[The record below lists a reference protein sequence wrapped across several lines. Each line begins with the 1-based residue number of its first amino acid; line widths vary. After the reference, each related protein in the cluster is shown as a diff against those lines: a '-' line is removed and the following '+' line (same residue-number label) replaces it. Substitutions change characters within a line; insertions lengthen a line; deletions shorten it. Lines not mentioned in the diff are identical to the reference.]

1 MHYMQHLSK
10 IGLSVLLALIA
21 TPALAQYQGQPQT
34 QPVYGAPQQG
44 YPMNGM
50 PAQQGV
56 PNGMVTGAMPA
67 RPAFG
72 APPQTG
78 APMRA
83 PSQPLSIG
91 QWFTRYDQI
100 RFDAQMSPQE
110 RQQADALMSRGLS
123 ILVPGDNKIATKQL
137 LSMMVGRYQ
146 RACAQL
152 KELPQIGPTQQL
164 QGNYFNY
171 FNTAGG
177 LFADYLRVQ
186 DNLFLTDATT
196 GTPVAAGLIQR
207 KQMLEALEA
216 QCKQMDS
223 VARQQFGIPAYRY

>member
-1 MHYMQHLSK
+1 MHFMQHLNT
-10 IGLSVLLALIA
+10 IGLSILLALTA
-21 TPALAQYQGQPQT
+21 SPAFAQYPTQPQQ

-44 YPMNGM
+44 YPVNGM
-50 PAQQGV
+50 PPM
-56 PNGMVTGAMPA
+56 PNGMATGMTP
-67 RPAFG
+67 RPFG

-83 PSQPLSIG
+83 PQQPISIG

-123 ILVPGDNKIATKQL
+123 ILVPGDNKLATKQL
-137 LSMMVGRYQ
+137 LSTMVGRYQ

-152 KELPQIGPTQQL
+152 KDLPQIAPTQQL
-164 QGNYFNY
+164 QASYFNY

-177 LFADYLRVQ
+177 LFGDYLRVQ

-196 GTPVAAGLIQR
+196 GTPLAAGLLQR

-216 QCKQMDS
+216 QCKQIDAG
-223 VARQQFGIPAYRY
+223 ARQQFGIPAYRY